1 MRKFGRKCTSAL
13 LALAMLVSVLPIG
26 AAPAQA
32 ADTTHDISRG
42 TLTISEDGDYTVT
55 GTTTANNIV
64 VKENVTA
71 TVTLNDVNITGAA
84 GNSATGAPAQ
94 SPIDLADG
102 ATLTLILAES
112 STNTLVGGAG
122 AGYCGAPG
130 IHVPDDA
137 ALIIQGSGSLT
148 VTGGSYET
156 GYGAPGIGGTT
167 DNSGAGSGSYTGED
181 CGTVIILSSGN
192 LSVKGGKGESTA
204 TDIGGGSGTQKG
216 DDGQG
221 IRPGTDG
228 TYTVYGDLTLPC
240 DITIPHEATVTIPEG
255 ASLTV
260 PQGVALTNGGTI
272 QKENGGFFINDGTV
286 TGQQPADDR
295 YTINY
300 SDETI
305 TLANGY
311 EVYTAETGSDKIES
325 NSSIT
330 AYIGKFLYI
339 QQTGSETTGR
349 TAISIPARPQAP
361 GTTNINFS
369 YSSEKLTIGQTASFS
384 GEDLEYTTQD
394 DQTDRKWTAVP
405 ESLSLSEMGW
415 TGSEMNLYF
424 RIKATET
431 SFASEATTTGVQ
443 IPSRPTAPIVAGT
456 VTGSTEN
463 SITIGAQSGQEYRCG
478 INDSWDEW
486 KTIGDDDNSITFE
499 NLSPGTEYTIQNRH
513 KSGRDETTGQEH
525 FASFANSTTATTWPR
540 IKTTS
545 LETGYVGVGYS
556 DQLEA
561 VVAEGTTVS
570 WSVMTGS
577 SLPAGLTLSND
588 GTISGT
594 PTAATPQ
601 MATFT
606 VTATI
611 GEGASST
618 SNRKA
623 LSINVLAGTSDISIT
638 SGSGT
643 YTYGDTITISGSIAA
658 SATPPASNGINTI
671 TEPAQNQV
679 GLYLDDTQLA
689 IASVG
694 EDGAFTLT
702 YDTSDKGITPGET
715 AQPLTVRYGGSSNLN
730 SGEATVQITLNPK
743 SIEAKFNGPLT
754 KVYDGTTDAP
764 TDLKLKLYDVLTG
777 DDVSVTCDPITY
789 DTAAVGDNKLIT
801 ATGIS
806 LSGNDARYYVLSN
819 TTATTSGSITGL
831 EQDAL
836 TISGLPD
843 KVYVGDQFTLTAS
856 GGSGTGALSWEV
868 VSGPAEI
875 DASTGAVRVT
885 GDGKIVIRVTKAKD
899 ATHSATSAEITF
911 TANEIPYTGMY
922 SHEISTDIGDN
933 GTLNVDRYATE
944 GDEVTI
950 TVLPDDAY
958 KLDDLSVTANGK
970 DVELTANGDGTF
982 SFTMPSGDVK
992 ISATFAED
1000 PDWTEPEEP
1009 ATEVSEIFIDI
1020 LANHWAVAAIQYVY
1034 DNGLMIGVSNTEFA
1048 PEQTTTRAM
1057 IVSML
1062 ARLENVTSAESAGF
1076 ADVSDGDWYATAVNW
1091 AATEGIV
1098 SGTGEGDFSPN
1109 AAITREQLAAML
1121 MNYAAYKGEDVS
1133 ARADLSAYTDQ
1144 PSTWATEAMQW
1155 AVAEGL
1161 ISGVTNTEL
1170 QPQGN
1175 ATRAQVA
1182 AILQRFLLTRTVK

>member
-1 MRKFGRKCTSAL
+1 M
-13 LALAMLVSVLPIG
+13 
-26 AAPAQA
+26 
-32 ADTTHDISRG
+32 
-42 TLTISEDGDYTVT
+42 
-55 GTTTANNIV
+55 
-64 VKENVTA
+64 
-71 TVTLNDVNITGAA
+71 
-84 GNSATGAPAQ
+84 
-94 SPIDLADG
+94 
-102 ATLTLILAES
+102 
-112 STNTLVGGAG
+112 
-122 AGYCGAPG
+122 
-130 IHVPDDA
+130 
-137 ALIIQGSGSLT
+137 
-148 VTGGSYET
+148 
-156 GYGAPGIGGTT
+156 
-167 DNSGAGSGSYTGED
+167 
-181 CGTVIILSSGN
+181 
-192 LSVKGGKGESTA
+192 
-204 TDIGGGSGTQKG
+204 
-216 DDGQG
+216 
-221 IRPGTDG
+221 
-228 TYTVYGDLTLPC
+228 
-240 DITIPHEATVTIPEG
+240 
-255 ASLTV
+255 
-260 PQGVALTNGGTI
+260 
-272 QKENGGFFINDGTV
+272 
-286 TGQQPADDR
+286 
-295 YTINY
+295 
-300 SDETI
+300 
-305 TLANGY
+305 
-311 EVYTAETGSDKIES
+311 
-325 NSSIT
+325 
-330 AYIGKFLYI
+330 
-339 QQTGSETTGR
+339 
-349 TAISIPARPQAP
+349 
-361 GTTNINFS
+361 
-369 YSSEKLTIGQTASFS
+369 TIGQTASFS
-384 GEDLEYTTQD
+384 GEDLEYTTQG

-415 TGSEMNLYF
+415 TGNQMYIYF

-431 SFASEATTTGVQ
+431 SFASAATTTGKE
-443 IPSRPTAPIVAGT
+443 IPSRPTVPTSESIWT
-456 VTGSTEN
+456 VRTEK
-463 SITIGAQSGQEYRCG
+463 SITISGVSGQEYRCG
-478 INDSWDEW
+478 INDSLDEW

-545 LETGYVGVGYS
+545 LETGYVGVEYS

-577 SLPAGLTLSND
+577 SLPAGLTLSSD
-588 GTISGT
+588 GIISGT
-594 PTAATPQ
+594 PTAATSQ
-601 MATFT
+601 AAAFS

-611 GEGASST
+611 GEGTSSASSSRT
-618 SNRKA
+618 FA
-623 LSINVLAGTSDISIT
+623 INVLAGTPDISIT
-638 SGSGT
+638 SDSGT

-658 SATPPASNGINTI
+658 STTPPASNGINAI

-689 IASVG
+689 TASVG
-694 EDGAFTLT
+694 DDGAFTLT
-702 YDTSDKGITPGET
+702 YDISDKGITPGET
-715 AQPLTVRYGGSSNLN
+715 AQTLTVRYGGSSNLN
-730 SGEATVQITLNPK
+730 SGTATVQITLKPK

-754 KVYDGTTDAP
+754 MVYDGTTDAP

-777 DDVSVTCDPITY
+777 DDVSVTCNSITF
-789 DTAAVGDNKLIT
+789 DTAAVGNNRLIT

-856 GGSGTGALSWEV
+856 GGTGESVLSWEV

-875 DASTGAVRVT
+875 DASTGAVRVN
-885 GDGKIVIRVTKAKD
+885 GEGEIKICVTKAKD

-911 TANEIPYTGMY
+911 TANEIPYTGKY
-922 SHEISTDIGDN
+922 SHEISTSVGDH
-933 GTLNVDRYATE
+933 GTISVDRYTTE
-944 GDEVTI
+944 GDKVTI

-958 KLDDLSVTANGK
+958 KLDDLSVTAGGK
-970 DVELTANGDGTF
+970 DVELTDNGDGTF

-1009 ATEVSEIFIDI
+1009 STDVSDLFIDV
-1020 LANHWAVAAIQYVY
+1020 APNAWYKAAVQYAY
-1034 DNGLMIGVSNTEFA
+1034 DNGLMTGVSNTEFA
-1048 PEQTTTRAM
+1048 PEATTTRAM

-1121 MNYAAYKGEDVS
+1121 MNYASYKGEDVS
-1133 ARADLSAYTDQ
+1133 NRADLSAYSDTATI
-1144 PSTWATEAMQW
+1144 SSWANDVMQW

-1170 QPQGN
+1170 QPQAS

-1182 AILQRFLLTRTVK
+1182 AILQRFLEND

>member
-1 MRKFGRKCTSAL
+1 M
-13 LALAMLVSVLPIG
+13 V
-26 AAPAQA
+26 
-32 ADTTHDISRG
+32 
-42 TLTISEDGDYTVT
+42 
-55 GTTTANNIV
+55 
-64 VKENVTA
+64 
-71 TVTLNDVNITGAA
+71 
-84 GNSATGAPAQ
+84 
-94 SPIDLADG
+94 
-102 ATLTLILAES
+102 
-112 STNTLVGGAG
+112 
-122 AGYCGAPG
+122 
-130 IHVPDDA
+130 
-137 ALIIQGSGSLT
+137 
-148 VTGGSYET
+148 
-156 GYGAPGIGGTT
+156 
-167 DNSGAGSGSYTGED
+167 
-181 CGTVIILSSGN
+181 
-192 LSVKGGKGESTA
+192 
-204 TDIGGGSGTQKG
+204 
-216 DDGQG
+216 
-221 IRPGTDG
+221 
-228 TYTVYGDLTLPC
+228 
-240 DITIPHEATVTIPEG
+240 IPEG
-255 ASLTV
+255 ASLEV
-260 PQGVALTNGGTI
+260 PEGSTLTNNGTI
-272 QKENGGFFINDGTV
+272 QKDGGSFINDGTV

-295 YTINY
+295 YTINFAE
-300 SDETI
+300 ETI
-305 TLANGY
+305 TIGEGY
-311 EVYTAETGSDKIES
+311 EVYTAETEGDKIQS
-325 NSSIT
+325 GGSIT
-330 AYIGKFLYI
+330 AHIGESLYI
-339 QQTGSETTGR
+339 QKTGSETTGR
-349 TAISIPARPQAP
+349 TAISIPARPEAP
-361 GTTNINFS
+361 NSNLISIDYDGEAINFNS
-369 YSSEKLTIGQTASFS
+369 GLDSDTLECATEQTNPEWKDVPS
-384 GEDLEYTTQD
+384 G
-394 DQTDRKWTAVP
+394 AA
-405 ESLSLSEMGW
+405 LSDMGW
-415 TGSEMNLYF
+415 TGNQMYLYF

-443 IPSRPTAPIVAGT
+443 IPSRLTAPIVAGT

-478 INDSWDEW
+478 IGDAWGEW
-486 KTIGDDDNSITFE
+486 KTISSDSNSITFE
-499 NLSPGTEYTIQNRH
+499 NLSPGTEYTIQNRY
-513 KSGRDETTGQEH
+513 KSDRDDTTGQEQ

-540 IKTTS
+540 ITATS
-545 LETGYVGVGYS
+545 LKTGYVGVPYS
-556 DQLEA
+556 AQLEA

-570 WSVMTGS
+570 WSLENS
-577 SLPAGLTLSND
+577 SLPAGLTLSSD

-623 LSINVLAGTSDISIT
+623 LSIIILAGTSDISIT

-658 SATPPASNGINTI
+658 STTPPASNGINAI

-689 IASVG
+689 TANVG
-694 EDGAFTLT
+694 DDGAFTLT
-702 YDTSDKGITPGET
+702 YDTSDKGITLGET

-777 DDVSVTCDPITY
+777 DDVSVTCDPINY

-843 KVYVGDQFTLTAS
+843 KVYVGDQFALTAS
-856 GGSGTGALSWEV
+856 GGTGEGVLSWEV

-875 DASTGAVRVT
+875 DASTGAVRVN
-885 GDGKIVIRVTKAKD
+885 GEGEIKICVTKAKD

-911 TANEIPYTGMY
+911 TANEIPYTGKY
-922 SHEISTDIGDN
+922 SHEISTSVGDH
-933 GTLNVDRYATE
+933 GTISVDRYATE
-944 GDEVTI
+944 GDKVTI
-950 TVLPDDAY
+950 TVLPDDVY
-958 KLDDLSVTANGK
+958 KLDDLSVTAGGK
-970 DVELTANGDGTF
+970 DVELTDNGDGTF

-1009 ATEVSEIFIDI
+1009 STDVSDLFIDV
-1020 LANHWAVAAIQYVY
+1020 APNAWYKAAVQYAY
-1034 DNGLMIGVSNTEFA
+1034 DNGLMTGVSNTEFA
-1048 PEQTTTRAM
+1048 PEATTTRAM

-1109 AAITREQLAAML
+1109 ASITREQLAAML
-1121 MNYAAYKGEDVS
+1121 MNYASYKGQDVS
-1133 ARADLSAYTDQ
+1133 ARADLSAYSDAATI
-1144 PSTWATEAMQW
+1144 SSWANDVMQW

-1161 ISGVTNTEL
+1161 ISGMTADTL
-1170 QPQGN
+1170 QPQGS

-1182 AILQRFLLTRTVK
+1182 AILERFLAQ

>member
-55 GTTTANNIV
+55 GTTTANNNNIV

-102 ATLTLILAES
+102 ATLILILAES
-112 STNTLVGGAG
+112 STNTLTGGAG
-122 AGYCGAPG
+122 TSFCGAPG
-130 IHVPDDA
+130 IHVPDNA
-137 ALIIQGSGSLT
+137 ALIIQGSGSLS
-148 VTGGSYET
+148 VSGGSYRD

-167 DNSGAGSGSYTGED
+167 DTSGATSGNYTGED
-181 CGTVIILSSGN
+181 CGTVIILSSQSLN
-192 LSVKGGKGESTA
+192 VKGGTGSAGNIA
-204 TDIGGGSGTQKG
+204 TDIGGGSGTQKV

-221 IRPGTDG
+221 IRPSTDG
-228 TYTVYGDLTLPC
+228 NYTVYGDLELPC
-240 DITIPHEATVTIPEG
+240 DITIPQGATVVIPEG
-255 ASLTV
+255 ASLEV
-260 PQGVALTNGGTI
+260 PEGSTLTNNGTI
-272 QKENGGFFINDGTV
+272 QKDGGSFINDGTV

-295 YTINY
+295 YTINFAE
-300 SDETI
+300 ETI
-305 TLANGY
+305 TIGEGY
-311 EVYTAETGSDKIES
+311 EVYTAETEGDKIQS
-325 NSSIT
+325 GGSIT
-330 AYIGKFLYI
+330 AHIGESLCI
-339 QQTGSETTGR
+339 QKTGSETTGR
-349 TAISIPARPQAP
+349 TAISIPARPEAP
-361 GTTNINFS
+361 NSNLISIDYDGEAINFNS
-369 YSSEKLTIGQTASFS
+369 GLDSDTLKYATEQTNPEWKDVPS
-384 GEDLEYTTQD
+384 G
-394 DQTDRKWTAVP
+394 AA
-405 ESLSLSEMGW
+405 LSDMGW
-415 TGSEMNLYF
+415 TGNQMYLYF

-443 IPSRPTAPIVAGT
+443 IPSRLTAPIVAGT

-478 INDSWDEW
+478 IGDAWGEW
-486 KTIGDDDNSITFE
+486 KTISSDSNSITFE
-499 NLSPGTEYTIQNRH
+499 NLSPGTEYTIQNRY
-513 KSGRDETTGQEH
+513 KSDRDDTTGQEQ

-540 IKTTS
+540 ITATS
-545 LETGYVGVGYS
+545 LKTGYVGVPYS
-556 DQLEA
+556 AQLEA

-570 WSVMTGS
+570 WSLENS
-577 SLPAGLTLSND
+577 SLPAGLTLSSD

-623 LSINVLAGTSDISIT
+623 LSIIILAGTSDISIT

-658 SATPPASNGINTI
+658 STTPPASNGINAI

-689 IASVG
+689 TASVG
-694 EDGAFTLT
+694 DDGAFTLT

-730 SGEATVQITLNPK
+730 SGEATVQITLKPK

-754 KVYDGTTDAP
+754 KVYDGTTAAP

-777 DDVSVTCDPITY
+777 DDVSVSCKSITF

-806 LSGNDARYYVLSN
+806 LSGNDARYYDLSDSE
-819 TTATTSGSITGL
+819 ATTFGIIQGL
-831 EQDAL
+831 EQEAL

-856 GGSGTGALSWEV
+856 GGTGDGVLSWEV
-868 VSGPAEI
+868 VSGPAEV

-885 GDGKIVIRVTKAKD
+885 GEGEIKIRVTKAAD
-899 ATHSATSAEITF
+899 ATHSATSA
-911 TANEIPYTGMY
+911 
-922 SHEISTDIGDN
+922 H
-933 GTLNVDRYATE
+933 R
-944 GDEVTI
+944 
-950 TVLPDDAY
+950 
-958 KLDDLSVTANGK
+958 
-970 DVELTANGDGTF
+970 
-982 SFTMPSGDVK
+982 
-992 ISATFAED
+992 
-1000 PDWTEPEEP
+1000 
-1009 ATEVSEIFIDI
+1009 
-1020 LANHWAVAAIQYVY
+1020 Q
-1034 DNGLMIGVSNTEFA
+1034 
-1048 PEQTTTRAM
+1048 
-1057 IVSML
+1057 
-1062 ARLENVTSAESAGF
+1062 
-1076 ADVSDGDWYATAVNW
+1076 
-1091 AATEGIV
+1091 
-1098 SGTGEGDFSPN
+1098 
-1109 AAITREQLAAML
+1109 
-1121 MNYAAYKGEDVS
+1121 
-1133 ARADLSAYTDQ
+1133 
-1144 PSTWATEAMQW
+1144 
-1155 AVAEGL
+1155 
-1161 ISGVTNTEL
+1161 
-1170 QPQGN
+1170 
-1175 ATRAQVA
+1175 
-1182 AILQRFLLTRTVK
+1182 

>member
-1 MRKFGRKCTSAL
+1 MA
-13 LALAMLVSVLPIG
+13 
-26 AAPAQA
+26 
-32 ADTTHDISRG
+32 
-42 TLTISEDGDYTVT
+42 
-55 GTTTANNIV
+55 
-64 VKENVTA
+64 
-71 TVTLNDVNITGAA
+71 
-84 GNSATGAPAQ
+84 
-94 SPIDLADG
+94 
-102 ATLTLILAES
+102 
-112 STNTLVGGAG
+112 
-122 AGYCGAPG
+122 
-130 IHVPDDA
+130 
-137 ALIIQGSGSLT
+137 
-148 VTGGSYET
+148 
-156 GYGAPGIGGTT
+156 
-167 DNSGAGSGSYTGED
+167 
-181 CGTVIILSSGN
+181 
-192 LSVKGGKGESTA
+192 
-204 TDIGGGSGTQKG
+204 
-216 DDGQG
+216 
-221 IRPGTDG
+221 
-228 TYTVYGDLTLPC
+228 
-240 DITIPHEATVTIPEG
+240 
-255 ASLTV
+255 
-260 PQGVALTNGGTI
+260 
-272 QKENGGFFINDGTV
+272 
-286 TGQQPADDR
+286 
-295 YTINY
+295 
-300 SDETI
+300 
-305 TLANGY
+305 
-311 EVYTAETGSDKIES
+311 
-325 NSSIT
+325 
-330 AYIGKFLYI
+330 
-339 QQTGSETTGR
+339 
-349 TAISIPARPQAP
+349 
-361 GTTNINFS
+361 
-369 YSSEKLTIGQTASFS
+369 
-384 GEDLEYTTQD
+384 
-394 DQTDRKWTAVP
+394 
-405 ESLSLSEMGW
+405 
-415 TGSEMNLYF
+415 
-424 RIKATET
+424 
-431 SFASEATTTGVQ
+431 
-443 IPSRPTAPIVAGT
+443 
-456 VTGSTEN
+456 
-463 SITIGAQSGQEYRCG
+463 
-478 INDSWDEW
+478 
-486 KTIGDDDNSITFE
+486 
-499 NLSPGTEYTIQNRH
+499 
-513 KSGRDETTGQEH
+513 
-525 FASFANSTTATTWPR
+525 R

-545 LETGYVGVGYS
+545 LETGYVGVEYS

-570 WSVMTGS
+570 WSVVTGS

-885 GDGKIVIRVTKAKD
+885 GDGKIVIRATKAKD

-922 SHEISTDIGDN
+922 SHEISTSVGDH
-933 GTLNVDRYATE
+933 GTISVDRYATE
-944 GDEVTI
+944 GERVTI
-950 TVLPDDAY
+950 TVSPDDAY
-958 KLDDLSVTANGK
+958 KLDDLSVTAHGK
-970 DVELTANGDGTF
+970 EVEVTANDDGTF

-992 ISATFAED
+992 ISATFVED

-1009 ATEVSEIFIDI
+1009 PTEVSEIFIDI
-1020 LANHWAVAAIQYVY
+1020 PANHWAVAAIQYVY
-1034 DNGLMIGVSNTEFA
+1034 DNGLMTGVSNTEFA

-1076 ADVSDGDWYATAVNW
+1076 VDVSDGDWYATAVNW

-1121 MNYAAYKGEDVS
+1121 MNYAAYKGQDVS
-1133 ARADLSAYTDQ
+1133 ARANLSAYSDAAAI
-1144 PSTWATEAMQW
+1144 SSWANDVMQW

-1161 ISGVTNTEL
+1161 ISGMTEDTL
-1170 QPQGN
+1170 QPQGS

-1182 AILQRFLLTRTVK
+1182 AILQRFLCK